1 MLYHR
6 PPFTCRSGTAMSLDS
21 SPLPCSILLLAGGR
35 GQRMGGQDKGLLPW
49 HGQPLVAHLQRLT
62 RPLTDDL
69 IISCNRNHDVYAP
82 YADQLV
88 SDDSPDFPG
97 PLAGIRAG
105 LAVARHAHLLILP
118 CDVPNID
125 VKLLTE
131 LREISRRNPLLPV
144 MVRHGEFWEPLICI
158 IPTHLRTGVE
168 QAWQAGERSP
178 RKILLQLGSVGLE
191 CAAEDP
197 RLANLNTPELLHPG
211 FGVSE

>member
-6 PPFTCRSGTAMSLDS
+6 APFTCRSGTAMSVDS

-35 GQRMGGQDKGLLPW
+35 GQRMGGQDKGLLQW
-49 HGQPLVAHLQRLT
+49 HGQPLIAHLQRLA

-69 IISCNRNHDVYAP
+69 IISCNRNHERYAP

-97 PLAGIRAG
+97 PLAGILAG
-105 LAVARHAHLLILP
+105 LAVAQREHLLILP

-125 VKLLTE
+125 VGLLTD
-131 LREISRRNPLLPV
+131 LRETARHNPLLPV
-144 MVRHGEFWEPLICI
+144 MVRQGEFWEPLICI
-158 IPTHLRTGVE
+158 IPTHLHIEVKR
-168 QAWQAGERSP
+168 AWDAGERSP
-178 RKILLQLGSVGLE
+178 RRILLQLGGVGLQ
-191 CAAEDP
+191 CPAEDP

>member
-1 MLYHR
+1 
-6 PPFTCRSGTAMSLDS
+6 MSLDS

-49 HGQPLVAHLQRLT
+49 YGQPLVAHLQRLT

-69 IISCNRNHDVYAP
+69 IISCNRNHEQYAP

-105 LAVARHAHLLILP
+105 LAAAHHAHVLILP

-125 VKLLTE
+125 AGLLVE
-131 LREISRRNPLLPV
+131 LREIAQSNPQLPV
-144 MVRHGEFWEPLICI
+144 MVRHGAFWEPLICI
-158 IPTHLRTGVE
+158 IPTHLKTAVQ
-168 QAWQAGERSP
+168 QAWDAGERSP
-178 RKILLQLGSVGLE
+178 RKIFLQLGAVGLE
-191 CAAEDP
+191 CPADDP

-211 FGVSE
+211 SGVSE

>member
-6 PPFTCRSGTAMSLDS
+6 PLFTCRSGTAMSLES

-35 GQRMGGQDKGLLPW
+35 GQRMGGQDKGLLQW
-49 HGQPLVAHLQRLT
+49 QGQPLIAHLQQLA

-69 IISCNRNHDVYAP
+69 IISCNRNHECYAP

-88 SDDSPDFPG
+88 SDDNLDFPG

-105 LAVARHAHLLILP
+105 LLAARHEHLLILP
-118 CDVPNID
+118 CDVPQID
-125 VKLLTE
+125 GRLLAD
-131 LREISRRNPLLPV
+131 LRGTAQRNPQLPV
-144 MVRHGEFWEPLICI
+144 MVRQGEFWEPLLCI
-158 IPTHLRTGVE
+158 IPTRLKAQVE

-178 RKILLQLGSVGLE
+178 RKILLQLGGVALQ
-191 CAAEDP
+191 CPANDP

-211 FGVSE
+211 AGMSE